1 MCVIR
6 DIDLGYVLPW
16 IIYNYMIFIDCLS
29 FAPRSKGGEEGCG
42 LLHRPTS
49 MVSYANIGAAGVRE
63 SIGYLYQV
71 GIGERFDDQYQYS
84 SNFVLIIPF

>member
-1 MCVIR
+1 MF
-6 DIDLGYVLPW
+6 
-16 IIYNYMIFIDCLS
+16 IYLIFIDCLS
-29 FAPRSKGGEEGCG
+29 FAPHSKDGEEGYG
-42 LLHRPTS
+42 WLHRPTS

-71 GIGERFDDQYQYS
+71 GIGERFDYQYQYS

>member
-16 IIYNYMIFIDCLS
+16 IIYIYISDIYSL
-29 FAPRSKGGEEGCG
+29 
-42 LLHRPTS
+42 
-49 MVSYANIGAAGVRE
+49 VSYANIGAAGVRE

-71 GIGERFDDQYQYS
+71 GIGERFDYQHQ
-84 SNFVLIIPF
+84 

>member
-16 IIYNYMIFIDCLS
+16 IIYIIYIYISDIYSL
-29 FAPRSKGGEEGCG
+29 
-42 LLHRPTS
+42 
-49 MVSYANIGAAGVRE
+49 VSYANIGAAGVRE

-71 GIGERFDDQYQYS
+71 GIGERFDYQHQ
-84 SNFVLIIPF
+84 